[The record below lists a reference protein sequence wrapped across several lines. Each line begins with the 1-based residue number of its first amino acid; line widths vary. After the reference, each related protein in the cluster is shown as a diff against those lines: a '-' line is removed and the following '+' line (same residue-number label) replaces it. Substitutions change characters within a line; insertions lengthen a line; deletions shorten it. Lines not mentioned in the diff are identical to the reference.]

1 LLTIN
6 PKGKIRKLYTPFRVF
21 SNENKSWLYVE
32 KVRQG
37 YNDKII
43 YIINGNAY
51 FHSSFELRID
61 FYGFYIYEK
70 GKVRKGWMIKEI
82 IVKIKQLQ

>member
-1 LLTIN
+1 MLLLIN
-6 PKGKIRKLYTPFRVF
+6 PNGKMRILYTPFRVF

-32 KVRQG
+32 EVRQG

-51 FHSSFELRID
+51 AHSNFEIRIY
-61 FYGFYIYEK
+61 F
-70 GKVRKGWMIKEI
+70 
-82 IVKIKQLQ
+82 